1 MRWKCV
7 KTFVVA
13 ALRGV
18 DFGKENSAFFAGIL
32 NVGKSFYKAGLL
44 DSKRAK
50 TRRNV
55 SASHFGAYRSEYI
68 FYEVKM
74 EKVRIQKIIADSGL
88 CSRRKA
94 EELIS
99 QGTVTVNGRQCSLGD
114 KADPARDIIAVN
126 GKIIAEAPVQK
137 RYIMLN
143 KPRGYITSMS
153 DEQGRKIAVEL
164 LDGVPERVVPVGR
177 LDRNSEGL
185 LLFTNDGEFAN
196 EITHPSHHVSK
207 TYRVTIDGLVS
218 EEQLTRLSAGV
229 KLDDGRVT
237 QPCTV
242 DVLTEEPGRTV
253 LRIVIKQG
261 LKVGRLRRVAIGSV
275 KLGML
280 KTGEWR
286 DLTKEELKS
295 LRNAI
300 GKSGR

>member
-1 MRWKCV
+1 
-7 KTFVVA
+7 
-13 ALRGV
+13 
-18 DFGKENSAFFAGIL
+18 
-32 NVGKSFYKAGLL
+32 
-44 DSKRAK
+44 
-50 TRRNV
+50 
-55 SASHFGAYRSEYI
+55 
-68 FYEVKM
+68 M
-74 EKVRIQKIIADSGL
+74 EKIRIQKIIADSGL

-99 QGTVTVNGRQCSLGD
+99 AGSVTVNGHPCSLGD
-114 KADPARDIIAVN
+114 KADPSRDIITVN
-126 GKIIAEAPVQK
+126 GKTIAEIPVQK

-143 KPRGYITSMS
+143 KPRGYITSMA
-153 DEQGRKIAVEL
+153 DEQGRKIAAEL
-164 LDGVPERVVPVGR
+164 LVGVSERVVPVGR

-207 TYRVTIDGLVS
+207 TYRVTIDGTVT

-229 KLDDGRVT
+229 KLDDGKVT
-237 QPCTV
+237 LPCTV
-242 DVLTEEPGRTV
+242 NVLTEEPGRTV

-261 LKVGRLRRVAIGSV
+261 LNRQIRRMCDAVGLKVGRLRRVAIGGV

-300 GKSGR
+300 GKRNK